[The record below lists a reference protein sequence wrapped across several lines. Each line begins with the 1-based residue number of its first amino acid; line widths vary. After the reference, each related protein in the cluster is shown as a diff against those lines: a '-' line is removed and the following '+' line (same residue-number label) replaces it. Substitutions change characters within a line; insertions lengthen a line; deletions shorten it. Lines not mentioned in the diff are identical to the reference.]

1 MLAITVNHSEKE
13 QVVLKTKQ
21 NPALSLFI
29 KGISERLGQRSKV
42 KSKKKIIKGI
52 PGKQNKVNKRNLG
65 LAY

>member
-42 KSKKKIIKGI
+42 KSKKKS
-52 PGKQNKVNKRNLG
+52 
-65 LAY
+65 